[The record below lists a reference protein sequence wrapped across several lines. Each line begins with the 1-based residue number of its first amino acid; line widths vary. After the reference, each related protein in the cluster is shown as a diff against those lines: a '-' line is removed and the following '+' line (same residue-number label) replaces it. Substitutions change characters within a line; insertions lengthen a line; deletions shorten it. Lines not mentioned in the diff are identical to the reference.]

1 MKTSLKHGKD
11 WKAFL
16 QSLPQKRGHPKTY
29 IEWNFILKTM
39 KAQVHDKTAYM
50 EAEIQFHLSV
60 VKAAKNVILEDI
72 MEKMNKLLH
81 ESRKRTL
88 ERFHDIYKESYLKH
102 LNVYTAI
109 KEMDPKQARKAM
121 VEHLS
126 YVEDL
131 LKSPSPQ

>member
-60 VKAAKNVILEDI
+60 VKAAENVILEDI

-88 ERFHDIYKESYLKH
+88 ERFHDIYQG
-102 LNVYTAI
+102 I
-109 KEMDPKQARKAM
+109 
-121 VEHLS
+121 
-126 YVEDL
+126 L
-131 LKSPSPQ
+131 LETSKCLYCYKRNGSEAGQEGDG